1 MYVLQRRRQSRLEHA
16 GSVRVTETAS
26 ESARAGRTCLTVA
39 EATSFSLLKQAGLV
53 RVTET
58 ESESTRAY
66 VLKTPPSL

>member
-1 MYVLQRRRQSRLEHA
+1 M
-16 GSVRVTETAS
+16 
-26 ESARAGRTCLTVA
+26 TVA